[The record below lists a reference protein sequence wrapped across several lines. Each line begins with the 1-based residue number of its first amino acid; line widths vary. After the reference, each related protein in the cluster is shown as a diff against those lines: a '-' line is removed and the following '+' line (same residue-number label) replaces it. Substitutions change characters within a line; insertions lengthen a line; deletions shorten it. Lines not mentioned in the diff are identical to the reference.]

1 MEIKKRLFAND
12 LSAALRRLYNLDMIG
27 FEGTG
32 KILIGVG
39 IFLVVVG
46 LVFVFWPKI
55 PVLGKLPGDIS
66 FSKGGITFFFPI
78 VTSIIISLVLTIILN
93 LVVRLF
99 GK

>member
-1 MEIKKRLFAND
+1 MT
-12 LSAALRRLYNLDMIG
+12 G
-27 FEGTG
+27 FDGMG

-46 LVFVFWPKI
+46 LLFVFWPKI

-78 VTSIIISLVLTIILN
+78 VTSIIISLILTIILN
-93 LVVRLF
+93 VVARLF
-99 GK
+99 RK

>member
-1 MEIKKRLFAND
+1 MPLCLADGKDLPPEIP
-12 LSAALRRLYNLDMIG
+12 RLYNLGMTG
-27 FEGTG
+27 FDGMG

-46 LVFVFWPKI
+46 LLFVFWPKI

-78 VTSIIISLVLTIILN
+78 VTSIIISLILTIILN
-93 LVVRLF
+93 VVARLF
-99 GK
+99 RK